1 MTTAEAFRDPVLGRQ
16 LVRAVR
22 AASTRPWRV
31 MEICGG
37 QTHTLLRSGIDEV
50 LEGAVEL
57 VHGPGCPVCVTPL
70 EKIDRAQA
78 IAARPGTVL
87 CTYGDMMRVP
97 GSREDLLRVRAR
109 GGDVR
114 VVYSPLD
121 AVRLAE
127 THPHHEVV
135 FFAVG
140 FETTAPANAMAVKE
154 AWRLG
159 LHNFSVLVSQ
169 VRVPPAIRLL
179 MADPEAR
186 VDGFLAPG
194 HVCTVMG
201 WREYEELAAELERPF
216 VVAGFEPVDLLRGL
230 HVLVSLLERGACEVR
245 NEYARAVRREGNAL
259 ARELMED
266 VFEVCDLPWRGIGP
280 VPAGGLRLRGAYRA
294 HDAEARFGLSGLH
307 AEESAACLA
316 GEVLQGKRKPSACPA
331 FGRACTPETPLGAP
345 MVSSEGA
352 CAAYFAFRRAEAG
365 HVA

>member
-1 MTTAEAFRDPVLGRQ
+1 MKHVDELRDPVAGRR
-16 LVRAVR
+16 LVEAVR
-22 AASTRPWRV
+22 SRATRRWRI

-57 VHGPGCPVCVTPL
+57 IHGPGCPVCVTPL
-70 EKIDRAQA
+70 VKIDRALA
-78 IAARPGTVL
+78 IAARPGVIFT
-87 CTYGDMMRVP
+87 TFGDMMRVP

-109 GGDVR
+109 GADVR

-127 THPHHEVV
+127 AHPTREVV

-159 LHNFSVLVSQ
+159 LPNFSALVSQ
-169 VRVPPAIRLL
+169 VRVPPALRLL
-179 MADPEAR
+179 LRDPACR

-201 WREYEELAAELERPF
+201 WREYDALATEFGTPF
-216 VVAGFEPVDLLRGL
+216 VVAGFEPLDLLRSL
-230 HVLVSLLERGACEVR
+230 HELVTQLETGACDVR
-245 NEYARAVRREGNAL
+245 NGYARAVRREGNAL
-259 ARELMED
+259 ARQLMSD
-266 VFEVCDLPWRGIGP
+266 VFEIVDMAWRGIGV
-280 VPAGGLRLRGAYRA
+280 VPRGGLRLARTYREL
-294 HDAEARFGLSGLH
+294 DAETRFGVADLRV
-307 AEESAACLA
+307 EESAACRA
-316 GEVLQGKRKPSACPA
+316 GDVLQGKLRPPACPA
-331 FGRACTPETPLGAP
+331 FGSACTPDSPLGAP

-352 CAAYFAFRRAEAG
+352 CAAYWAFRRTAVP

>member
-1 MTTAEAFRDPVLGRQ
+1 MRHVDELRDPAAGRR
-16 LVRAVR
+16 LVAAIRAR
-22 AASTRPWRV
+22 ATRTWRV

-37 QTHTLLRSGIDEV
+37 QTHTLLRSGIDQV
-50 LEGAVEL
+50 LEGALEL

-70 EKIDRAQA
+70 EKIDRALA
-78 IAARPGTVL
+78 IAARPGVTL
-87 CTYGDMMRVP
+87 ATFGDMMRVP

-109 GGDVR
+109 GADVR
-114 VVYSPLD
+114 IVYSPLD

-127 THPHHEVV
+127 THPGREVV

-159 LHNFSVLVSQ
+159 LPNFSVLVSQ

-179 MADPEAR
+179 LRDPTCR

-201 WREYEELAAELERPF
+201 WREYEALAAEFGTPF
-216 VVAGFEPVDLLRGL
+216 VVAGFEPLDLLRSL
-230 HVLVSLLERGACEVR
+230 HQLVTLLEAGASDVR

-259 ARELMED
+259 ARALMTD
-266 VFEVCDLPWRGIGP
+266 VFETCDLPWRGLGV
-280 VPAGGLRLRGAYRA
+280 VPRGGLRLTRTYREY
-294 HDAEARFGLSGLH
+294 DAETRFGVAGLH
-307 AEESAACLA
+307 AEESTECRA
-316 GEVLQGKRKPSACPA
+316 GAVLQGKLRPSACPA
-331 FGRACTPETPLGAP
+331 FGTACTPDTPLGAP

-352 CAAYFAFRRAEAG
+352 CAAYWAFRRTEVP